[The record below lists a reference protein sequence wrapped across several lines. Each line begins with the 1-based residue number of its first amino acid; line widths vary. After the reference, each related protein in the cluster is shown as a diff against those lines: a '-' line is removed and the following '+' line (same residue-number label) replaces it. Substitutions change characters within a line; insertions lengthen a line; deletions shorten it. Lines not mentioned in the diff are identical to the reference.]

1 MADNKT
7 WQSLK
12 PFVNGGLS
20 GIGATCVIQPLDIV
34 KARATCHAGSAK
46 LWQPLLSPPFGRLPP
61 PLRGAAPAP
70 RRCAQLPC
78 TAPRAPPAARAAS
91 PQGGVRSGRAAWTP
105 N

>member
-34 KARATCHAGSAK
+34 KARGFCAFRRETEGSPA
-46 LWQPLLSPPFGRLPP
+46 SPPFDRLPP
-61 PLRGAAPAP
+61 PRRAAAPSP

-78 TAPRAPPAARAAS
+78 ATRLEPTAARAAAQQAAFRRPRS
-91 PQGGVRSGRAAWTP
+91 PWTP